1 MPRMRWDAIV
11 FMGMLIGCGSGR
23 QNGDDAAAA
32 NSNRD
37 DPPVALDPEPPVD
50 YPPGLYSQG
59 IEGTVTLRL
68 YVDSL
73 GTVVREST
81 QVAES
86 SGYPAFDSAALAG
99 VPRMHFAPAQRDGR
113 PVATAFSQPVHF
125 RKNPPP
131 ASTTT
136 P

>member
-1 MPRMRWDAIV
+1 MPRIRWDAIG
-11 FMGMLIGCGSGR
+11 FMGMLIGCGGGR

-32 NSNRD
+32 SNRD
-37 DPPVALDPEPPVD
+37 DPPVALDPEPLVD
-50 YPPGLYSQG
+50 YPTGLYSQG
-59 IEGTVTLRL
+59 IEGTVILRL

-73 GTVVREST
+73 GAVVKEST

-86 SGYPAFDSAALAG
+86 SGYPEFDSAALAG

-113 PVATAFSQPVHF
+113 PVASEFKQPVHF

-131 ASTTT
+131 ASATT